1 MYQELYQSSIRPFR
15 ATPDTA
21 FYFAHDSIESAR
33 QTAVRAVTRA
43 EGPVVVLGGAGLG
56 KSLLAEMVALDVRER
71 LDIVRLHAARLCS
84 RQALLQNIL
93 FELHLPYRELSE
105 GELRLSILDRLEPAA
120 GKAPDGVLM
129 IVDEA
134 HTLPAKLL
142 DELRLISNFT
152 RNNQPRAR
160 LLLLGNMRLEDTFT
174 GPLMDS
180 FNQRLAARCY
190 LQPMSRRDTVSFVRH
205 QLSVAGV
212 AANTVITQE
221 GLEALYAASE
231 GVPRLANQIM
241 DHALMLAIDNKQSP
255 ISSSLV
261 EEAWAD
267 LQQLP
272 TPWSLGTEPLAAVGG
287 GASSSIEFGSL
298 DDFDSHESAS
308 IDSGDIDSGD
318 IDSGDIDSG
327 DIDSGSS
334 EFNADEIPSIA
345 FPTLADIVEPAAVQ
359 ATDNAVPAINLA
371 DFLEDNQHFSVE
383 DYVEQFASDAAVPN
397 YFSAFSMPAED
408 DGFEGTSEETFEDT
422 REGSVDEEVEQ
433 DVAPDSPAVAVS
445 VEPVFAP
452 QPLFDASTA
461 FSPLPIQSVSAEFF
475 ADRPTDSEL
484 LAYEDEAVQYDS
496 MGVWENDPP
505 LEVAEKVVKPQASQ
519 VTTIQADS
527 VVSSPAVAAREN
539 LFGDDFDEEIAIP
552 GAAVASLRND
562 EAAGG
567 GELAAEVAEYLDRIQ
582 AFADAIGQANG
593 DTPTVEQVIAAEAA
607 NAESN
612 GIEQAWQVD
621 TLAVDEQNALQI
633 ANDIE
638 DLVSQLN
645 FSAFSVEPYSVEQ
658 ISVDPPRPREI
669 PADSVRSGDNAEI
682 YMLHRAQGAETRS
695 IFETS
700 GIDYDDDRDLLIIEE
715 DLPVSSKMTDQ
726 LASEKA
732 ATKVSPYNQLF
743 ARLRK

>member
-56 KSLLAEMVALDVRER
+56 KSLLAEMVTLDVRER

-190 LQPMSRRDTVSFVRH
+190 LQPMSRRDTVNFVRH

-272 TPWSLGTEPLAAVGG
+272 TPWSLGTEPLASVGG
-287 GASSSIEFGSL
+287 NASSSIEFGSL
-298 DDFDSHESAS
+298 DDFDSHDFASNESGCNESRSSDS
-308 IDSGDIDSGD
+308 ISSK
-318 IDSGDIDSG
+318 
-327 DIDSGSS
+327 SGSS
-334 EFNADEIPSIA
+334 EVNANELPTIA
-345 FPTLADIVEPAAVQ
+345 FPTLADIAEPAAAA

-371 DFLEDNQHFSVE
+371 DFLEENQHYTVE
-383 DYVEQFASDAAVPN
+383 NFVEQFASDGAVPN
-397 YFSAFSMPAED
+397 YFSAFSMPTED
-408 DGFEGTSEETFEDT
+408 DEFEGTFEETFEDT
-422 REGSVDEEVEQ
+422 TEGGIDEEVEQ
-433 DVAPDSPAVAVS
+433 DSALESPAVAVS
-445 VEPVFAP
+445 AEPVFAP
-452 QPLFDASTA
+452 RPLFDASTA
-461 FSPLPIQSVSAEFF
+461 FSQLPLQSVSAEFF

-484 LAYEDEAVQYDS
+484 LAFEDEAVQYDS

-505 LEVAEKVVKPQASQ
+505 LEVAEEVVKPQASQ
-519 VTTIQADS
+519 ARAIQADS
-527 VVSSPAVAAREN
+527 AVSPPAVAAREN
-539 LFGDDFDEEIAIP
+539 LFGDDFDEEIAIS
-552 GAAVASLRND
+552 GNAAASLRND
-562 EAAGG
+562 DADGR
-567 GELAAEVAEYLDRIQ
+567 GELAAEVADYLTRIQ

-593 DTPTVEQVIAAEAA
+593 DSARVEQVIAAEAA
-607 NAESN
+607 DAEAN

-621 TLAVDEQNALQI
+621 TLGVDEQNALQI

-658 ISVDPPRPREI
+658 ISLDAPGPREA
-669 PADSVRSGDNAEI
+669 PEDSVRNGDNAEI
-682 YMLHRAQGAETRS
+682 YMLHRAQGAESRS

-700 GIDYDDDRDLLIIEE
+700 GVDYDDDRDLLIIEE

-726 LASEKA
+726 LASQKA
-732 ATKVSPYNQLF
+732 ETKVSPYNQLF

>member
-56 KSLLAEMVALDVRER
+56 KSLLAEMVAMDVRER
-71 LDIVRLHAARLCS
+71 LDIVRLHSARLCS
-84 RQALLQNIL
+84 RRALLQNIL
-93 FELHLPYRELSE
+93 FELSLPYRDLSE

-190 LQPMSRRDTVSFVRH
+190 LQPMSRRDTVNFVRH
-205 QLSVAGV
+205 QLSIAGV

-241 DHALMLAIDNKQSP
+241 DHALMLAINNSQSP

-272 TPWSLGTEPLAAVGG
+272 TPWSLGNEKLASVAGG
-287 GASSSIEFGSL
+287 SSSSIEFGSL
-298 DDFDSHESAS
+298 DEFDSNEFN
-308 IDSGDIDSGD
+308 
-318 IDSGDIDSG
+318 
-327 DIDSGSS
+327 SS
-334 EFNADEIPSIA
+334 EHHTNELPLNDFPVQGDVVEI
-345 FPTLADIVEPAAVQ
+345 AA
-359 ATDNAVPAINLA
+359 AEAADNALPSINLA
-371 DFLEDNQHFSVE
+371 DFLEDNQHFTVE
-383 DYVEQFASDAAVPN
+383 DFADQFACDAAVPN
-397 YFSAFSMPAED
+397 YFSAFSMPVED
-408 DGFEGTSEETFEDT
+408 NEFEETVEGTT
-422 REGSVDEEVEQ
+422 EGNVDEEVEQ
-433 DVAPDSPAVAVS
+433 DVAEEA
-445 VEPVFAP
+445 PVLA
-452 QPLFDASTA
+452 QDDESTSSLRPLFDASTA
-461 FSPLPIQSVSAEFF
+461 FSQLPVQSVSEDYF
-475 ADRPTDSEL
+475 AGRPTDAEL
-484 LAYEDEAVQYDS
+484 LAFEDEVVQYDS

-505 LEVAEKVVKPQASQ
+505 LEVAEELVKPQTSH
-519 VTTIQADS
+519 
-527 VVSSPAVAAREN
+527 VAATKDDTIAPLPPPRSQEN

-552 GAAVASLRND
+552 VNAIPLLPSEPVDGR
-562 EAAGG
+562 
-567 GELAAEVAEYLDRIQ
+567 GELAAEVIDYLNRIQ
-582 AFADAIGQANG
+582 AFANAIGQANG
-593 DTPTVEQVIAAEAA
+593 EALTVDQVMAVEAAVTVET
-607 NAESN
+607 N

-633 ANDIE
+633 ASDIE

-658 ISVDPPRPREI
+658 ISLDAPGPREI
-669 PADSVRSGDNAEI
+669 PKDSVRGGDNAEI
-682 YMLHRAQGAETRS
+682 YMLHRAQGAESRS
-695 IFETS
+695 IFELS
-700 GIDYDDDRDLLIIEE
+700 GVDYDDDRDLLIIEE

-726 LASEKA
+726 LPTEKVE
-732 ATKVSPYNQLF
+732 TKVSPYNQLF